1 MTVVRW
7 TPFPELATIPSAFDR
22 IFGEM
27 TEPGLFPYFPK
38 EGYLRLDIERKN
50 GSLVITGS
58 LPGYKPEEVKVS
70 IDNGLLS
77 IEASHE
83 EEKETKDKEYVRKER
98 FEGYLHREL
107 VVGEVDAGKAKA
119 EFKDGVLTLTVPT
132 THKAESVKI
141 PIAK

>member
-1 MTVVRW
+1 MTLVRW
-7 TPFPELATIPSAFDR
+7 TPFPEMATIPSAFDR

-27 TEPGLFPYFPK
+27 DSGLYPYFPAQ
-38 EGYLRLDIERKN
+38 GYLPLDIERKN

-77 IEASHE
+77 IEASHVE
-83 EEKETKDKEYVRKER
+83 EHESKDKEYVRKER
-98 FEGYLHREL
+98 FEGHFHREIAL
-107 VVGEVDAGKAKA
+107 GEVDAGKAKA

-132 THKAESVKI
+132 TTRAESVKI
-141 PIAK
+141 PIAT

>member
-7 TPFPELATIPSAFDR
+7 TPFPELATIPSALDR